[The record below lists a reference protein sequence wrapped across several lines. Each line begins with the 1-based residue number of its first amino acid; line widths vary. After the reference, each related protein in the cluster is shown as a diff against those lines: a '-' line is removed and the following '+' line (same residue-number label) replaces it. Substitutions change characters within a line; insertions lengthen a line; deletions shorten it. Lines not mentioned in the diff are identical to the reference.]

1 MTKTDVSKYLQA
13 LSCEPLSVLVLAPD
27 LHEGSRIEL
36 PYSGTGGELDTEIE
50 KIRKE
55 NTPSKLFS
63 ADSYFGAVLKKQF
76 VPEEKAV
83 VKRLVVDTCWGI
95 TKQINYKFGELK
107 KAVEKTYH
115 KFGLLI
121 VAVPSVEEIEKIKT
135 AVGTLLDSDDT
146 KRLLVCIMRY
156 PLPEETFKNWYELVA
171 NGSLAQKSGNT
182 VNANSYQQQAT
193 DLVGDWVSTAIG
205 KDMDLLYGTTPSHVY
220 TNKAVISSYE
230 KIVFKI
236 FPAAP
241 EGIIKKITLYKSVAL
256 APAYYGVSR
265 TTLETKN
272 PANDRQKNF
281 NQQWQDCVDILRDN
295 DENVWDCTNIEDIM
309 AMEETKVGRS
319 MAALC
324 SFLNKALTSGIVLL
338 TDLWDNLQ
346 QELGYYDTGVC
357 CYLIGFALHFYIGKF
372 TWFDGNNAHKLD
384 EDTISTLVVRMLS
397 GKAAGMKLSSESDIE
412 KRFKDITR
420 RIFGLSQEEVGDI
433 YDCRKNVK
441 IHITKNGYPVWA
453 LKYLDDGEFSGI
465 KSEISEIVDKYV
477 EYILES
483 GNQSDVMEKIIGLI
497 KVNPKIYVQML
508 NALLKDKT
516 KLVTGMK
523 NFIYEKAP
531 DTKAAC
537 DKYGFTM
544 ETLFTMLSRVLE
556 EEKWQWQEQEVTE
569 AASKLTLDLTLVGV
583 VNDVLEGS
591 AESVEKVR
599 ETLSNYLDYI
609 RIPGCVYSSMT
620 DSWAGT
626 VATLH
631 DLSANKWVSY
641 DNDEKIAVIK
651 ELEQHMAEAI
661 DNIAHPLSVLK
672 AYIERNGMGM
682 FSETE
687 YNDILQALPKEPLEQ
702 TEHNFK
708 SNIKNKIKDLAYY
721 KKVNHLM
728 KTWKAR
734 TGADN
739 VSSWTSKYTMP
750 IVWVMPNCGSLFSVI
765 SALEE
770 NERIDDIRLENAIT
784 SIDGTDFSIL
794 SDQTEIDRRFIMNV
808 ASEKFISILLPH
820 VKALKDKIQ
829 NSGFRNYVHWNND
842 LVTIRPIV
850 EKYISIDLRAEV
862 SDKAKKRVKDINN
875 IDQLKKQLERILDQ
889 SSEACLLL
897 LDEE

>member
-1 MTKTDVSKYLQA
+1 M
-13 LSCEPLSVLVLAPD
+13 
-27 LHEGSRIEL
+27 
-36 PYSGTGGELDTEIE
+36 
-50 KIRKE
+50 
-55 NTPSKLFS
+55 
-63 ADSYFGAVLKKQF
+63 
-76 VPEEKAV
+76 
-83 VKRLVVDTCWGI
+83 
-95 TKQINYKFGELK
+95 
-107 KAVEKTYH
+107 
-115 KFGLLI
+115 LI

-135 AVGTLLDSDDT
+135 TVSALLDADDT
-146 KRLLVCIMRY
+146 KRLLVCVMRY

-193 DLVGDWVSTAIG
+193 DLVGNWVSTAIG
-205 KDMDLLYGTTPSHVY
+205 KDMDLLYGTAPSHVY

-230 KIVFKI
+230 KIVFKV

-256 APAYYGVSR
+256 APAYYGVSK
-265 TTLETKN
+265 TTLATKN

-281 NQQWQDCVDILRDN
+281 NQQWQDCVDILRDG
-295 DENVWDCTNIEDIM
+295 DENVWDSTMEEIM

-324 SFLNKALTSGIVLL
+324 SFLNKALTSGAVLL

-384 EDTISTLVVRMLS
+384 EATISTLIVSMLS
-397 GKAAGMKLSSESDIE
+397 GKASGMKLSSESDIE

-433 YDCRKNVK
+433 YDCRKSVK
-441 IHITKNGYPVWA
+441 IHITKSGYPVWA
-453 LKYLDDGEFSGI
+453 IKYLDDEEFSGI

-483 GNQSDVMEKIIGLI
+483 GNQSDVMEEIIGLI

-508 NALLKDKT
+508 NGLLKDKT

-523 NFIYEKAP
+523 NFIYIKAP
-531 DTKAAC
+531 DAKAAC

-569 AASKLTLDLTLVGV
+569 ATSKLTLDLTLVGV

-591 AESVEKVR
+591 AESVEKVK
-599 ETLSNYLDYI
+599 ETLSNYLAYI
-609 RIPGCVYSSMT
+609 RIPGCVYSSLT

-641 DNDEKIAVIK
+641 GSDEKNAVIK

-661 DNIAHPLSVLK
+661 DNIAHPLAVLK
-672 AYIERNGMGM
+672 TYIEKNGMGT
-682 FSETE
+682 FSDAEC
-687 YNDILQALPKEPLEQ
+687 NDILQALPKEPFEQ

-708 SNIKNKIKDLAYY
+708 SNIRNKIKDLAYS
-721 KKVNHLM
+721 KKVNQLM
-728 KTWKAR
+728 ATWKAR
-734 TGADN
+734 VGVDN
-739 VSSWTSKYTMP
+739 VSSWALKFTMP
-750 IVWVMPNCGSLFSVI
+750 ILWVMPTCGSLFSVI
-765 SALEE
+765 SALEK
-770 NERIDDIRLENAIT
+770 NERIDDIRLDNVIT
-784 SIDGTDFSIL
+784 SMENIDFSVL
-794 SDQTEIDRRFIMNV
+794 SDQSEIDRRFIMNV
-808 ASEKFISILLPH
+808 ASEKYVGILLPH
-820 VKALKDKIQ
+820 VKDLKNKIQ
-829 NSGFRNYVHWNND
+829 NNGYRNYAHWNND
-842 LVTIRPIV
+842 IVSIRPIV
-850 EKYISIDLRAEV
+850 DKYITTDLKAEV

-875 IDQLKKQLERILDQ
+875 LDQLKKQLERILDQ